1 LKNLSRF
8 NYWDFPAINPL
19 LAAPGGAPV
28 AGPVV
33 ASPSLGDYFRSRYT
47 AGDEDAVFE
56 FVAQDKTALRS
67 RWVVVVLEAW
77 QHQGTEEAQ
86 VKALHLIRQFLQPA
100 AAGEPISL
108 LNVIGGEQEAF
119 KDMVNLY
126 HSLRLPLGEATR
138 LVAQR
143 KGWPQGLASEVYQH
157 YMDAVGAFFTPD
169 DDGSYP
175 WPEIFAW
182 LEKCL
187 ENLKRL

>member
-1 LKNLSRF
+1 MKNLSRF

-19 LAAPGGAPV
+19 LAAPGGGPV
-28 AGPVV
+28 ASPVV
-33 ASPSLGDYFRSRYT
+33 APPSLGDYFRSRCT

-56 FVAQDKTALRS
+56 FAAQDKTALRR

-77 QHQGTEEAQ
+77 QRQGTEESRAK
-86 VKALHLIRQFLQPA
+86 VHHFIRQFLQP

-108 LNVIGGEQEAF
+108 LNLIGAEQEAF
-119 KDMVNLY
+119 KDMVNLH

-143 KGWPQGLASEVYQH
+143 KAWPQALASEVYQH
-157 YMDAVGAFFTPD
+157 YMNAVDAFFTSD
-169 DDGSYP
+169 DDGNHP
-175 WPEIFAW
+175 WPEVFAW